1 MTWRRIDYDSTNM
14 SGIMEEDLRNYYQ
27 KFDVKLVGIEMVA
40 PGKAI
45 VSFSNCNDAQ
55 FCLAVKEVKI
65 KNHSIWQR
73 PFKAPKVET

>member
-45 VSFSNCNDAQ
+45 VSFSNCNDA
-55 FCLAVKEVKI
+55 
-65 KNHSIWQR
+65 
-73 PFKAPKVET
+73 